1 MLGLP
6 LQDSLQQGWTYT
18 CFAIV
23 SPYSIPILKSCENNL
38 SGLYLN
44 AFKLWTV
51 QISSNIIKYLEAI
64 LAKKNRSNR
73 YAGCWQNIFQLQPLW
88 VSIYASL
95 NFLWGFRLQQPCLY
109 QLPRTRWCQ
118 TLLAPHHSAGWPI
131 ILEMQFYQVCYC
143 SVDCSNALTSCQ
155 NALGS
160 GWVSTN
166 KALHLAVWP
175 FPITLASW
183 PGGHEDSFWHQMQQ
197 DSARPYSIHNYT

>member
-1 MLGLP
+1 MNIYLFRN
-6 LQDSLQQGWTYT
+6 
-18 CFAIV
+18 CFAIFN
-23 SPYSIPILKSCENNL
+23 SYSQVMWKQLVWPIFKRLQT
-38 SGLYLN
+38 LN
-44 AFKLWTV
+44 GP
-51 QISSNIIKYLEAI
+51 NIIKYHQISRGNLGQ
-64 LAKKNRSNR
+64 KKTDPIGTLD
-73 YAGCWQNIFQLQPLW
+73 AGKTSFNCSLYESQFM
-88 VSIYASL
+88 ASL